1 MSTSDES
8 TVSGLKRQIA
18 KLRKE
23 NAKLKKQKNRIDME
37 LVEMRDTMS
46 DIPPEIKP
54 VSYEPAFHA
63 CPHCKN
69 VVKLIELA
77 GAPYFNCT
85 LCGKKG
91 KYNNT

>member
-8 TVSGLKRQIA
+8 TISGLKRQIA

-23 NAKLKKQKNRIDME
+23 NAKLKKQKNRIDQE
-37 LVEMRDTMS
+37 LVEMRDTLS
-46 DIPPEIKP
+46 DTSTEASVAPEPK
-54 VSYEPAFHA
+54 AFNA

-69 VVKLIELA
+69 MVNLIELA
-77 GAPYFNCT
+77 GAPYYNCT

-91 KYNNT
+91 KYTK

>member
-1 MSTSDES
+1 MSASDES

-23 NAKLKKQKNRIDME
+23 NAKLKKQKNRIDQE
-37 LVEMRDTMS
+37 LVEMRDTFS
-46 DIPPEIKP
+46 DTSTEELLPEAPK
-54 VSYEPAFHA
+54 AFNA

-69 VVKLIELA
+69 MVNLIELA
-77 GAPYFNCT
+77 GSPYYNCT

-91 KYNNT
+91 KYTK

>member
-23 NAKLKKQKNRIDME
+23 NAKLKKQKNRIDQE
-37 LVEMRDTMS
+37 LLEMRDTLADTS
-46 DIPPEIKP
+46 FE
-54 VSYEPAFHA
+54 VAEPTEPKAFNA

-69 VVKLIELA
+69 VVNLIELA
-77 GAPYFNCT
+77 GTPYYNCT

-91 KYNNT
+91 KYTK